1 MDNFITYLIV
11 FLVVF
16 VPYVFFQTFMDIKGK
31 NFNKSN
37 TRNLPRFYD
46 LTYSALSPF
55 INTLGVFLQNLFPNT
70 VDVIKNKLLIADI
83 KMDVRYVLVAQV
95 LLSLF
100 MLLASLLFIVSTQPK
115 GLIGLLLP
123 VMVLC
128 IAWIYPQLIIEK
140 LAEQRQIDIIKAL
153 PFAIDLIGSAMRAGL
168 DFSAA
173 IRYYV
178 SIADP
183 KNPLTIEFKV
193 VLRQMELGKTRVES
207 LENMVQRVQVD
218 TFTSFT
224 AAIIHGSE
232 VGSSIVE
239 TIMMQGE
246 EMRKARFN
254 IAEQKAARA
263 PSLMVLPIAL
273 FIMPAFFI
281 MIGAPI
287 YLRMQNS
294 GLGGIF

>member
-178 SIADP
+178 SIADQ

>member
-46 LTYSALSPF
+46 LTYSTLSPF

-100 MLLASLLFIVSTQPK
+100 MLLVSLLFIVSTQPK
-115 GLIGLLLP
+115 GLMGLLLP

-128 IAWIYPQLIIEK
+128 IAWIYPRLIIEK
-140 LAEQRQIDIIKAL
+140 LAEQRQIEIIKAL

-193 VLRQMELGKTRVES
+193 VLRQMELAKTRVES

>member
-95 LLSLF
+95 LSSLF

-115 GLIGLLLP
+115 GLMGLLLP

-128 IAWIYPQLIIEK
+128 IAWIYPRLIIEK

>member
-100 MLLASLLFIVSTQPK
+100 MLLASLLFIVS
-115 GLIGLLLP
+115 
-123 VMVLC
+123 
-128 IAWIYPQLIIEK
+128 
-140 LAEQRQIDIIKAL
+140 KA
-153 PFAIDLIGSAMRAGL
+153 G
-168 DFSAA
+168 
-173 IRYYV
+173 
-178 SIADP
+178 
-183 KNPLTIEFKV
+183 
-193 VLRQMELGKTRVES
+193 
-207 LENMVQRVQVD
+207 
-218 TFTSFT
+218 
-224 AAIIHGSE
+224 H
-232 VGSSIVE
+232 
-239 TIMMQGE
+239 
-246 EMRKARFN
+246 
-254 IAEQKAARA
+254 
-263 PSLMVLPIAL
+263 
-273 FIMPAFFI
+273 
-281 MIGAPI
+281 
-287 YLRMQNS
+287 
-294 GLGGIF
+294 

>member
-46 LTYSALSPF
+46 LTYSTLSPF

>member
-1 MDNFITYLIV
+1 
-11 FLVVF
+11 
-16 VPYVFFQTFMDIKGK
+16 MDIKGK